1 MQENLRNIK
10 ANQIRDVIRYL
21 NKFQNA
27 KIVIYIDDEVIDSPL
42 FLSHMQDIALI
53 HQAGLKVAI
62 VPGSRKRIDQVLI
75 DSKISCKYH
84 NGIRITEEDA
94 MPQIK
99 MAAFDIS
106 NIVMTSL
113 AAHQIT
119 ATIGNWVRARS
130 KGIIE
135 GIDYGTAG
143 EIDKLQ
149 TQAILNTL
157 ESGFI
162 PIFPCIGWNSSGKP
176 YNISSVNLAKEV
188 AVNIKAD
195 KLFYVM
201 KNAQISSDIFEIPK
215 NIAFSEYN
223 EIPAMDLQE
232 LDSFFAANPLSLE
245 NKTSTNDSASISG
258 SSISACSEFSDNST
272 ALASSV
278 NTKNKIL
285 SLLHASYEACKKGVT
300 RAHILN
306 GSLEGALPCE
316 IFSELGSGTMIF
328 SRDYGNLRQMTEQDI
343 PAVLSVM
350 EPFIQKKIL
359 LPRSTEKMQ
368 ESFGDYI
375 VYEIDGCIRA
385 CAALHS
391 YPDNQA
397 EIAALAVSENFSSL
411 GIGPKLVNTLIEKA
425 RKESNKSVFILT
437 TQTGDWFQG
446 LGFQADTIDSL
457 PQERRSLWTPERN
470 SKVFRLSL

>member
-10 ANQIRDVIRYL
+10 ANQIRDVIRYI

-62 VPGSRKRIDQVLI
+62 VPGSRKRIDQVLA
-75 DSKISCKYH
+75 DSKISCHYH

-94 MPQIK
+94 MQQIK

-130 KGIIE
+130 KGVLD
-135 GIDYGTAG
+135 GVDYGTAG
-143 EIDKLQ
+143 EIDKLS

-176 YNISSVNLAKEV
+176 YNISSVNLAKEI
-188 AVNIKAD
+188 AINIKAD

-201 KNAQISSDIFEIPK
+201 KNAEISNKNFNIPQ

-232 LDSFFAANPLSLE
+232 LDSFFKANEDGREKSE
-245 NKTSTNDSASISG
+245 NKS
-258 SSISACSEFSDNST
+258 
-272 ALASSV
+272 
-278 NTKNKIL
+278 KIL
-285 SLLHASYEACKKGVT
+285 TLLHAAYDACKNGVT

-306 GSLEGALPCE
+306 GSLEGSLPCE

-328 SRDYGNLRQMTEQDI
+328 SRDYGTLRPMTEKDI
-343 PAVLSVM
+343 SAVLSVM
-350 EPFIQKKIL
+350 NPFIQKKIL
-359 LPRSTEKMQ
+359 LPRTTQKMQ
-368 ESFGDYI
+368 ETFGDYI
-375 VYEIDGCIRA
+375 VYEIDGCIRG
-385 CAALHS
+385 CAALHN
-391 YPDNQA
+391 YADGQA
-397 EIAALAVSENFSSL
+397 EIAAVAVDENFSSL
-411 GIGPKLVNTLIEKA
+411 GIGPKLVNSLIEKA
-425 RKESNKSVFILT
+425 KMQKKSGVFILT
-437 TQTGDWFQG
+437 TQTSDWFEH
-446 LGFQADTIDSL
+446 LGFKPDSVASL
-457 PQERRSLWTPERN
+457 PEERRAMWNPERN
-470 SKVFRLSL
+470 SKVFRLKF